1 MRFRTAIA
9 RTAIG
14 GHFPRWGVA
23 EARDDRSA
31 EGVLHLFIAR
41 HRAAFGPQVDAD
53 VDRAKGRTGQFIAS
67 S

>member
-1 MRFRTAIA
+1 MGFRAAIA
-9 RTAIG
+9 RMAIG

-23 EARDDRSA
+23 EAHGDRTA
-31 EGVLHLFIAR
+31 DGVLHLFIAG
-41 HRAAFGPQVDAD
+41 HRAAFRPQVGAD